1 MSQTTKLTARLL
13 SSREENIEAIRRA
26 LRWLRSDPALWAK
39 LVRTDTPDSLTSS
52 DTPTTLGTTP
62 APSPPFPEV

>member
-1 MSQTTKLTARLL
+1 MSKTTELTARLL

-26 LRWLRSDPALWAK
+26 LRWLRSDPVLWAK
-39 LVRTDTPDSLTSS
+39 LARSDLPESLTSS
-52 DTPTTLGTTP
+52 DTPATLETPP